1 MNTVRMLLL
10 TTVSENN
17 RNLQNMSYATK
28 FYGKMTVKYVL
39 QFTVSQLVQYVQ
51 QWIQYFKKVIWSS
64 VIPSEEIQILLSF
77 FWQKIIAK
85 YFSDKKV
92 FAS

>member
-51 QWIQYFKKVIWSS
+51 Q
-64 VIPSEEIQILLSF
+64 
-77 FWQKIIAK
+77 
-85 YFSDKKV
+85 
-92 FAS
+92 